1 MPCAICGQTG
11 HNRRTCPQNNG
22 QQSNGNNASTVPGN
36 GNQQPGWLQ
45 QFLGTPESNQSQPNN
60 HTQQSANNI
69 GTTEH
74 NTEQSEQSGHN
85 QQHNQQQPGY
95 TNEQLQQ
102 AATVSDNTRN
112 YKLKILLKYQLKK
125 ICMHYGIPQTGT
137 KISIIKRII
146 DHRVEQETEYVQPNN
161 LVELLDILYGILFV
175 NSWE

>member
-112 YKLKILLKYQLKK
+112 YKLKFFPNINLKRFVCIMEFHRRGQRLVLLKE
-125 ICMHYGIPQTGT
+125 
-137 KISIIKRII
+137 S
-146 DHRVEQETEYVQPNN
+146 
-161 LVELLDILYGILFV
+161 
-175 NSWE
+175 